1 MIEPKKIKEI
11 NFSDN
16 IYFIPSY
23 QRGYRWDKKQVE
35 ELLEDIYE
43 VYTTNQKSY
52 CLQPIV
58 VSKIDKNENKYEIID
73 GQQRLTTIYILLTR
87 FKRFI
92 DEKFQ
97 LDFEVR
103 KNCIEFFQ
111 KLDTGILDYSNPD
124 FAHISNAYKVIDLW
138 LKKKREDK
146 VDSNIEMNIFQT
158 LLEKVEVIWYDV
170 EINDRKELVKVFT
183 RLNSGKIGLT
193 NAELIKALFLSK
205 INFDSS
211 KDVYTRQLDI
221 SNKWNQIENAL
232 QDDDF
237 WNFINKSENKLTTRI
252 DYIFQLI
259 VRNKQFEI
267 KEDFDVFRYYYPLY
281 VKAQR
286 ESEYDF
292 IESNWNE
299 VDLYFTILQD
309 WYKNHEYY
317 HLIGLLIWDG
327 LNILTLIKEYQKSN
341 KTLFVRYL
349 FKEIENRFCITIKDL
364 DYKKSYNQVERTL
377 VFFNVMEVYRSK
389 SNKFPFKQLKLKE
402 VKWSLEHIH
411 PQNALAVR
419 QHEYKQW
426 LKDHKNVLE
435 SMNSDDNKELIE
447 RIKNLLTELE
457 EKNAKDLKLQFEEL
471 SREILEKL
479 DYKEN
484 NTENISKKSA
494 IPYEK
499 LIGEHHISNMALLD
513 TKRNSSLGNS
523 AFGVKRKS
531 IIDFELM
538 GVYIPNATKNSFLK
552 YYSDYPKHL
561 NYWTLEDR
569 DEYLFKIQEQMNFIK
584 NYNSENNEC

>member
-23 QRGYRWDKKQVE
+23 QRGYRWDRKQVE
-35 ELLEDIYE
+35 ELLDDIYE
-43 VYTTNQKSY
+43 VYLTKQESY

-58 VSKIDKNENKYEIID
+58 VSKIEENKFEIID

-97 LDFEVR
+97 LHFEVR
-103 KNCIEFFQ
+103 RNCVEFF
-111 KLDTGILDYSNPD
+111 KRLDGGSFDYSNPD
-124 FAHISNAYKVIDLW
+124 FAHISNAYKVIDSW
-138 LKKKREDK
+138 LNTKKETK

-158 LLEKVEVIWYDV
+158 LSEKVDVIWYDV
-170 EINDRKELVKVFT
+170 EENNREELVKVFT

-205 INFDSS
+205 GNFENQS
-211 KDVYTRQLDI
+211 KDVYMHQLDI

-232 QDDDF
+232 QNDDF
-237 WNFINKSENKLTTRI
+237 WNFINKSENKLATRI

-259 VRNKQFEI
+259 VRNKNLVI
-267 KEDFDVFRYYYPLY
+267 KEEFDVFRYYYPLY
-281 VKAQR
+281 VKSR
-286 ESEYDF
+286 ESKEYDF

-299 VDLYFTILQD
+299 IDLYFTILQD
-309 WYKNHEYY
+309 WYSNHEYY

-327 LNILTLIKEYQKSN
+327 ADELALIRAYQESN
-341 KTLFVRYL
+341 KKLFIKYL
-349 FKEIENRFCITIKDL
+349 FEEIGNRFCNIKVEDL
-364 DYKKSYNQVERTL
+364 DYINSYNQVERTL
-377 VFFNVMEVYRSK
+377 IFFNVMEVYRSK
-389 SNKFPFKQLKLKE
+389 TNRFPFKQLKVKE
-402 VKWSLEHIH
+402 IKWSLEHIH
-411 PQNALAVR
+411 PQNALDVK
-419 QHEYKQW
+419 QSEYSQW
-426 LKDHKNVLE
+426 LEDHKKVLYAID
-435 SMNSDDNKELIE
+435 SDDELSDRIENLILELKE
-447 RIKNLLTELE
+447 T
-457 EKNAKDLKLQFEEL
+457 NAKNLKLQFEDL
-471 SREILEKL
+471 SREVLEKL

-484 NTENISKKSA
+484 NRESISEKSK
-494 IPYEK
+494 IPFEK

-513 TKRNSSLGNS
+513 TRKNSSLGNS

-531 IIDFELM
+531 IIDFELN
-538 GVYIPNATKNSFLK
+538 GFYIPNATKNSFLK

-569 DEYLFKIQEQMNFIK
+569 DEYLFKIQEQMNFVK
-584 NYNSENNEC
+584 NHNLETNEY

>member
-35 ELLEDIYE
+35 ELLDDIYE
-43 VYTTNQKSY
+43 VYVTKQESY

-58 VSKIDKNENKYEIID
+58 VSKIEENKYEIID

-103 KNCIEFFQ
+103 QNCVDFFK
-111 KLDTGILDYSNPD
+111 KLDTGSFDYSNPD
-124 FAHISNAYKVIDLW
+124 FSHISNAYKVIDSW
-138 LKKKREDK
+138 LNIKKETKI
-146 VDSNIEMNIFQT
+146 DSNIEMNIFQT

-170 EINDRKELVKVFT
+170 EESNREELVKVFT
-183 RLNSGKIGLT
+183 RLNSGKISLT

-205 INFDSS
+205 ANFENQS
-211 KDVYTRQLDI
+211 KDIYTHQLDI

-232 QDDDF
+232 QNDDF
-237 WNFINKSENKLTTRI
+237 WNFINKSENKLATRI

-259 VRNKQFEI
+259 VRNKNIAI
-267 KEDFDVFRYYYPLY
+267 KEEFDVFRYYYPLY
-281 VKAQR
+281 VKSR
-286 ESEYDF
+286 ESKEYDF

-299 VDLYFTILQD
+299 IDLYFTILQD
-309 WYKNHEYY
+309 WYSNHEYY

-327 LNILTLIKEYQKSN
+327 VDILILIKEYQESN
-341 KTLFVRYL
+341 KTLFVKYL
-349 FKEIENRFCITIKDL
+349 FKEIEERFCHIKIEDL
-364 DYKKSYNQVERTL
+364 DYKNSYNQVEKTL

-389 SNKFPFKQLKLKE
+389 TNRFPFKQLKVE
-402 VKWSLEHIH
+402 EIKWSLEHIH
-411 PQNALAVR
+411 PQNALEVK
-419 QHEYKQW
+419 QSEYSQW
-426 LKDHKNVLE
+426 LEDHKKVLNAIGSNDDLIARIE
-435 SMNSDDNKELIE
+435 SLIVELKE
-447 RIKNLLTELE
+447 T
-457 EKNAKDLKLQFEEL
+457 NAKNLKLQFEDL
-471 SREILEKL
+471 SREVLENL

-484 NTENISKKSA
+484 NTESTSKKSK
-494 IPYEK
+494 IPFEK

-513 TKRNSSLGNS
+513 TKKNSSLGNS

-531 IIDFELM
+531 IIDFELN
-538 GVYIPNATKNSFLK
+538 GFYIPNATKNSFLK

-569 DEYLFKIQEQMNFIK
+569 DEYLFKIQEQMNFVK
-584 NYNSENNEC
+584 NQNLETYEY

>member
-11 NFSDN
+11 NFSEN

-23 QRGYRWDKKQVE
+23 QRGYRWDSKQVE
-35 ELLEDIYE
+35 ELLDDIYE
-43 VYTTNQKSY
+43 VYVTKQESY

-58 VSKIDKNENKYEIID
+58 VSKIEENKYEIID

-103 KNCIEFFQ
+103 QNCVDFF
-111 KLDTGILDYSNPD
+111 KRLDGGSFDYSNPD
-124 FAHISNAYKVIDLW
+124 FAHISNAYKVIESW
-138 LKKKREDK
+138 LNIKKETK

-170 EINDRKELVKVFT
+170 EESNREELVKVFT

-205 INFDSS
+205 ANFENQS
-211 KDVYTRQLDI
+211 KDVYTHQLDI

-232 QDDDF
+232 QNDDF
-237 WNFINKSENKLTTRI
+237 WNFINKSENKLATRI

-259 VRNKQFEI
+259 VRNKNLEI
-267 KEDFDVFRYYYPLY
+267 KEEFDVFRYYYPLY
-281 VKAQR
+281 VKSR
-286 ESEYDF
+286 ESKEYGF

-299 VDLYFTILQD
+299 IDLYFTILQD
-309 WYKNHEYY
+309 WYSNHEYY

-327 LNILTLIKEYQKSN
+327 ADQLALIRAYQESN
-341 KTLFVRYL
+341 KTLFVKYL
-349 FKEIENRFCITIKDL
+349 YEEIGNRFCNIKVEDL
-364 DYKKSYNQVERTL
+364 DYINSYNQVERTL

-389 SNKFPFKQLKLKE
+389 TNRFPFKQLKVRE
-402 VKWSLEHIH
+402 IKWSLEHIH
-411 PQNALAVR
+411 PQNALDVK
-419 QHEYKQW
+419 QSEYSQW
-426 LKDHKNVLE
+426 LEDHKKVLKAID
-435 SMNSDDNKELIE
+435 SDGELIYRVE
-447 RIKNLLTELE
+447 NLIIELKE
-457 EKNAKDLKLQFEEL
+457 TNAKNLKLQFEDL
-471 SREILEKL
+471 SREVLENL

-484 NTENISKKSA
+484 NMESISKKSK
-494 IPYEK
+494 IPFDK

-513 TKRNSSLGNS
+513 TKKNSSLGNS

-531 IIDFELM
+531 IIDFELN
-538 GVYIPNATKNSFLK
+538 GFYIPNATKNSFLK

-569 DEYLFKIQEQMNFIK
+569 DEYLFKIQEQMNFVK
-584 NYNSENNEC
+584 NHNLETNEY

>member
-35 ELLEDIYE
+35 ELLDDIYE
-43 VYTTNQKSY
+43 VYVTKQESY

-58 VSKIDKNENKYEIID
+58 VSKIEENKYEIID

-103 KNCIEFFQ
+103 QNCVDFFK
-111 KLDTGILDYSNPD
+111 KLDTGIFDYSNPD
-124 FAHISNAYKVIDLW
+124 FSHISNAYKVIDSW
-138 LKKKREDK
+138 LNIKKETKI
-146 VDSNIEMNIFQT
+146 DSNIEMNIFQT

-170 EINDRKELVKVFT
+170 EESNREELVKVFT

-205 INFDSS
+205 ANFENQS
-211 KDVYTRQLDI
+211 KDIYTHQLDI

-232 QDDDF
+232 QNDDF
-237 WNFINKSENKLTTRI
+237 WNFINKSENKIATRI
-252 DYIFQLI
+252 DCIFQLI
-259 VRNKQFEI
+259 VRNKNIEI
-267 KEDFDVFRYYYPLY
+267 KEEFDVFRYYYPLY
-281 VKAQR
+281 VKSK
-286 ESEYDF
+286 ESKDYDF

-299 VDLYFTILQD
+299 IDLYFSILQD
-309 WYKNHEYY
+309 WYSNHEYY

-327 LNILTLIKEYQKSN
+327 ADILILIKEYQESN
-341 KTLFVRYL
+341 KTLFVKYL
-349 FKEIENRFCITIKDL
+349 FKEIENRFCNIKVEDL
-364 DYKKSYNQVERTL
+364 SYPNKQIERIL
-377 VFFNVMEVYRSK
+377 VFFNVMEVSRSK
-389 SNKFPFKQLKLKE
+389 INRFPFKQLKLQE
-402 VKWSLEHIH
+402 IKWSLEHIH
-411 PQNALAVR
+411 PQNALDVK
-419 QHEYKQW
+419 QNEYVQW
-426 LKDHKNVLE
+426 LNDHKKVLNAIDFNDDLIARTE
-435 SMNSDDNKELIE
+435 SLI
-447 RIKNLLTELE
+447 IELE
-457 EKNAKDLKLQFEEL
+457 ETNAKNLKLQFEDL
-471 SREILEKL
+471 SREILENL

-484 NTENISKKSA
+484 NSESISKKSR
-494 IPYEK
+494 IPFEK
-499 LIGEHHISNMALLD
+499 LNGEHHISNMALLD
-513 TKRNSSLGNS
+513 TKKNSSLGNS

-531 IIDFELM
+531 IIDFELN
-538 GVYIPNATKNSFLK
+538 GFYIPNATKNSFLK

-569 DEYLFKIQEQMNFIK
+569 DEYLFKIQEQMNFVKTKI
-584 NYNSENNEC
+584 